1 MCGFCR
7 SGVSKGSR
15 PANPEAAGCLTYMK
29 KIPILSVLLAFC
41 LVFCAPGAM
50 ASSKLQEEME
60 VNCGSCLL
68 KDMDTDTVLYGQ
80 DNDRRIY
87 PASVTKVLTALVVL
101 RHVES
106 GDLSLDQTV
115 TASDTFR
122 KGLTSQAA
130 VAGIV
135 TGERLS
141 LESLL
146 YLLMLPSD
154 CDAANVLAEA
164 CSGSVADF
172 AEEMNRTAEELGC
185 TDTHFVNPS
194 GLHSDD
200 HYTTCDDLYRIGK
213 AAYGYET
220 FREIVGTTHYTVPAS
235 NTHDAR
241 KLHNTNALICG
252 DVYSTYLY
260 EPCTG
265 GKTGSTYPAGYCL
278 LSFAEQDG
286 MRLCCVMMGC
296 NWLINLDGSRDRL
309 QFSESVRLY
318 KWGFENF
325 KPRTVVEK
333 GSPQG
338 SIPVE
343 NARAGKDTAVTVT
356 AKDDLTALLP
366 KDVKTEDVTLEPI
379 LPQSV
384 TAPVS
389 AGDKLG
395 TLTISLDGEVRG
407 TTDLLAAED
416 VEEKPKILGR
426 LKEVAH
432 HPRTLIAGRVVLG
445 LFGAVLLFFFV
456 QAMRRRAWRKRREDA
471 RKRRG

>member
-1 MCGFCR
+1 
-7 SGVSKGSR
+7 
-15 PANPEAAGCLTYMK
+15 MK

-172 AEEMNRTAEELGC
+172 AEEMNRTAEEL
-185 TDTHFVNPS
+185 
-194 GLHSDD
+194 
-200 HYTTCDDLYRIGK
+200 
-213 AAYGYET
+213 AAAAARLGIHAAPMRET
-220 FREIVGTTHYTVPAS
+220 S
-235 NTHDAR
+235 
-241 KLHNTNALICG
+241 
-252 DVYSTYLY
+252 
-260 EPCTG
+260 
-265 GKTGSTYPAGYCL
+265 
-278 LSFAEQDG
+278 
-286 MRLCCVMMGC
+286 
-296 NWLINLDGSRDRL
+296 
-309 QFSESVRLY
+309 SVRDTKKRHLIFY
-318 KWGFENF
+318 YSQI
-325 KPRTVVEK
+325 PLDQLDASVE
-333 GSPQG
+333 
-338 SIPVE
+338 
-343 NARAGKDTAVTVT
+343 
-356 AKDDLTALLP
+356 AL
-366 KDVKTEDVTLEPI
+366 
-379 LPQSV
+379 
-384 TAPVS
+384 
-389 AGDKLG
+389 
-395 TLTISLDGEVRG
+395 
-407 TTDLLAAED
+407 AE
-416 VEEKPKILGR
+416 
-426 LKEVAH
+426 
-432 HPRTLIAGRVVLG
+432 
-445 LFGAVLLFFFV
+445 
-456 QAMRRRAWRKRREDA
+456 AWR
-471 RKRRG
+471 